1 MTPTLVVSLVLIVI
15 LGHLVVAWLAARNT
29 GLSPNQARGMTLRV
43 AIVLAAL
50 LALSAAASASGLLAN
65 FDATPPYLMLFILP
79 HAVFTL
85 IVGSISPYGRR
96 LALGLPIA
104 ALVGFQAFRIPVELL
119 LHELYS
125 EGLAP
130 IQLTYL
136 GRNFDILTGLT
147 AIPVAWLAA
156 RGKAPRWLLLAWNW
170 VGLTLLLNVVGTA
183 LTSMPGPLRLFINE
197 PSARFIA
204 EFPYIFVP
212 TVFVTTALFGHVL
225 LFHRLRIEARAPAPA
240 ALAQP
245 AADQYHG

>member
-1 MTPTLVVSLVLIVI
+1 MTSTLVVSLVLIVI
-15 LGHLVVAWLAARNT
+15 LGHLAAARLAARNT
-29 GLSPNQARGMTLRV
+29 GLSPNQARGMTVRV
-43 AIVLAAL
+43 AVALAAL
-50 LALSAAASASGLLAN
+50 LALSAAASTSGLLAN
-65 FDATPPYLMLFILP
+65 FDATPPYLMRFILP
-79 HAVFTL
+79 HVVFTL

-119 LHELYS
+119 LHAFYG

-156 RGKAPRWLLLAWNW
+156 RGRAPRWLLTAWNW
-170 VGLTLLLNVVGTA
+170 VGLALLLNVVGVA
-183 LTSMPGPLRLFINE
+183 LTSMPGPFRLFMNE

-204 EFPYIFVP
+204 DFPYIFVP

-225 LFHRLRIEARAPAPA
+225 LFRRLRLEAKAAAPA

-245 AADQYHG
+245 VADQYPG